1 MGKKE
6 QDAALLKQVAAGD
19 MSACRTLV
27 DEHLKK
33 MLGLAYRMLGDVTEA
48 EDVSQDAFLKLWRQ
62 APTWRPEAQIKV
74 WLYRVVYNLS
84 IDRLR
89 KSKRL
94 SNAEPPEGFEQ
105 AGQLDGLHNSQVMK
119 KLNAALLT
127 LPERQRT
134 AITLVHLQEEK
145 QKNAA
150 AVMGISLEAL
160 ESLLARGKRNLRG
173 KLERH
178 KTDLM
183 GEL

>member
-33 MLGLAYRMLGDVTEA
+33 MLGLAYQILRDVTEA
-48 EDVSQDAFLKLWRQ
+48 EDVAQDAFLKLWKQ
-62 APTWRPEAQIKV
+62 APKWRPDAQIKV

-89 KSKRL
+89 KRKRL
-94 SNAEPPEGFEQ
+94 VDIEPPEEF
-105 AGQLDGLHNSQVMK
+105 AKAPQLDGLHNSQVMER
-119 KLNAALLT
+119 LNDAIYD

-145 QKNAA
+145 QKDAA
-150 AVMGISLEAL
+150 AVMGVSVEAL
-160 ESLLARGKRNLRG
+160 ESLLARGKRNLKG

>member
-33 MLGLAYRMLGDVTEA
+33 MLGLAYQMLRDVTEA
-48 EDVSQDAFLKLWRQ
+48 EDVAQDAFLKLWKQ
-62 APTWRPEAQIKV
+62 APTWRPDAQIKV
-74 WLYRVVYNLS
+74 WLYRVVFNLC

-89 KSKRL
+89 KNKNL
-94 SNAEPPEGFEQ
+94 MDIEPPEEFIE
-105 AGQLDGLHNSQVMK
+105 AGQIKGLHKNEIRER
-119 KLNAALLT
+119 LNAAIFD

-145 QKNAA
+145 QKDAA
-150 AVMGISLEAL
+150 AVMGVSVDAL

-173 KLERH
+173 KLGKH

-183 GEL
+183 GE

>member
-6 QDAALLKQVAAGD
+6 QDAALLNQVAAGD
-19 MSACRTLV
+19 MGACRTLV

-33 MLGLAYRMLGDVTEA
+33 MLGLAYQMLGDVTEA
-48 EDVSQDAFLKLWRQ
+48 EDVAQDAFLKLWKQ

-89 KSKRL
+89 KGKRL
-94 SNAEPPEGFEQ
+94 VNTEPPEEFEE
-105 AGQLDGLHNSQVMK
+105 AGQIDGLHNGQVK
-119 KLNAALLT
+119 AHLNEAIFD

-134 AITLVHLQEEK
+134 AITLVHLQEER
-145 QKNAA
+145 QKDAA
-150 AVMGISLEAL
+150 IVMGISVDAL

-173 KLERH
+173 KLAKH
-178 KTDLM
+178 KTELM
-183 GEL
+183 GEI